1 MECEWG
7 QRPGMGNKTGN
18 GDRDREWGQGLGI
31 WTGTRNGIGN
41 MRQGLEI
48 ILGMGQGSK
57 MVPEHQTVTANG
69 TEIQDWDQ
77 ESDMES
83 GQDWVWEMGSEMLL
97 EI

>member
-57 MVPEHQTVTANG
+57 MVPGNANG